1 MLPAETDQF
10 VAGPRPAEHSEV
22 GWVLPRQARAA
33 QLAVPRLRCRALA
46 LVRPGSFID
55 QADWGGY
62 LACAAIV
69 NTLDAALTQD
79 PEEPELRTCAEKHL
93 ARIAQREPEMAARWR
108 RVLEL
113 R

>member
-1 MLPAETDQF
+1 M
-10 VAGPRPAEHSEV
+10 
-22 GWVLPRQARAA
+22 
-33 QLAVPRLRCRALA
+33 
-46 LVRPGSFID
+46 
-55 QADWGGY
+55 
-62 LACAAIV
+62 